1 MYGGGR
7 SRRFARFGHI
17 THFTRFQGGLVFF
30 SFWVLLGSSGFF
42 WCSSG
47 VLLVF
52 DNTEERQKNT
62 EEHQKNPEGEEH
74 KPPAVEVHQHH
85 GPLPCARVFVTWP
98 MEAMALMTLA

>member
-1 MYGGGR
+1 M
-7 SRRFARFGHI
+7 
-17 THFTRFQGGLVFF
+17 FF
-30 SFWVLLGSSGFF
+30 SFSF
-42 WCSSG
+42 WACFC